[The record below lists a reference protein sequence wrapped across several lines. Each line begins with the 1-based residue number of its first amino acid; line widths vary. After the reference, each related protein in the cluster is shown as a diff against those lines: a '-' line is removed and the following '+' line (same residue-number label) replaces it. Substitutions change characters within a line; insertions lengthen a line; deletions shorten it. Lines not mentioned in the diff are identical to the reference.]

1 MIDPQA
7 LLPDD
12 ADMAA
17 MRAAVAAYITGD
29 FHGIEVALADA
40 QHRGRSMQFIAAA
53 WAQLA
58 HAYNLVESDEALAD
72 WRQGILFHLAA
83 EEDKSDE

>member
-1 MIDPQA
+1 MIDPNA
-7 LLPDD
+7 LFPNDS
-12 ADMAA
+12 DMAA
-17 MRAAVAAYITGD
+17 MRAAVTAYVTGD
-29 FHGIEVALADA
+29 IQGVEVALADA
-40 QHRGRSMQFIAAA
+40 QHRGRSMQFITAA

-83 EEDKSDE
+83 EEDGSP